1 MGEGGAYRSGRDL
14 SSPAC
19 EAPANGNAPLFDLL
33 ILDAFSSDA
42 IPLHLV
48 AREGM
53 AVYLYRLAPG
63 GLIMFYL
70 SNRHINL
77 RPVLADLAAEAGVAA
92 YV

>member
-19 EAPANGNAPLFDLL
+19 VAPANGNAPLFDLL

-77 RPVLADLAAEAGVAA
+77 RPVLADLAAEAGIAA